1 MQIFN
6 IGALELVFILLLAFI
21 ILGPKKAVKT
31 AGDIGRWVRDLASS
45 QFWKD
50 LMSTSREIQAL
61 PKRLMDD
68 AEIQQTIEEL
78 DRATGEMSTSLNQ
91 VRREADNELTKIN
104 QEIDQD
110 RHIHPDPKEE
120 KDSNQN

>member
-31 AGDIGRWVRDLASS
+31 AGDVGRWVRDLASS

-68 AEIQQTIEEL
+68 AEIQQTIKEL

-91 VRREADNELTKIN
+91 VRDDADNELDEIN
-104 QEIDQD
+104 REIGQD
-110 RHIHPDPKEE
+110 RHINPDANEE
-120 KDSNQN
+120 QTLK

>member
-68 AEIQQTIEEL
+68 AEIQQTIKEL
-78 DRATGEMSTSLNQ
+78 DRTTEELSTSLVQ
-91 VRREADNELTKIN
+91 VRDDVDDEVAEIK
-104 QEIDQD
+104 QEIPQS
-110 RHIHPDPKEE
+110 RHIHPDVKE
-120 KDSNQN
+120 